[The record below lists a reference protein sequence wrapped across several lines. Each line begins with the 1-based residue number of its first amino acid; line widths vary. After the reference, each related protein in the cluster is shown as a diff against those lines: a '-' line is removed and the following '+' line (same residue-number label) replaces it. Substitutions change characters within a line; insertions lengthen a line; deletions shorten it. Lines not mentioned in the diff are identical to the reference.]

1 MFKLNLP
8 LHDIKIKN
16 INSEIYVFDIIRK
29 NKNIGSLITT
39 FKKEDDK
46 LQIRTILDIKVKV
59 FLITVYKFFQD
70 TTETWIEGE
79 FVKIEGY
86 TNFEDEREYYIE
98 GNDLDENFIASGMDG
113 ELTLSNKI
121 LPLNYWNKKILEE
134 EEVFDTQ
141 KGIVRKITV
150 QKLKN
155 DIIKM
160 DNKKIEAEKYILNA
174 SKNPK
179 DKGPFPQYTLWYKD
193 DELIKFE
200 DNTLIDSPI
209 RLQRMHNLI
218 KNIYGNIN
226 LDNIKNILGDHCNFP
241 SSICRHGANNM
252 DTVSGYIADPSN
264 KTFHIRKGFGCEMN
278 WQSYI
283 FN

>member
-1 MFKLNLP
+1 MKKYLLLLLLISANLYAFP
-8 LHDIKIKN
+8 IPKDN
-16 INSEIYVFDIIRK
+16 EVSFDIIRK

-150 QKLKN
+150 QKLEN
-155 DIIKM
+155 DIFKM
-160 DNKKIEAEKYILNA
+160 NNKKIEAEKYILNA

-200 DNTLIDSPI
+200 FVNPKDKKVVT
-209 RLQRMHNLI
+209 
-218 KNIYGNIN
+218 G
-226 LDNIKNILGDHCNFP
+226 
-241 SSICRHGANNM
+241 
-252 DTVSGYIADPSN
+252 
-264 KTFHIRKGFGCEMN
+264 IRKD
-278 WQSYI
+278 
-283 FN
+283 

>member
-1 MFKLNLP
+1 MKKYLLLLLLTLFLSTNLHAFP
-8 LHDIKIKN
+8 IPKDN
-16 INSEIYVFDIIRK
+16 EVSFDIIRK

-46 LQIRTILDIKVKV
+46 LQIRTILDIKVKIL
-59 FLITVYKFFQD
+59 LITAYKFFQD
-70 TTETWIEGE
+70 TTETWLNGE

-86 TNFEDEREYYIE
+86 TDFEDEREYYIE

-150 QKLKN
+150 QKLDN
-155 DIIKM
+155 DTIEM
-160 DNKKIEAEKYILNA
+160 NNKKIEAEKYIMNA

-179 DKGPFPQYTLWYKD
+179 DKGPFPQYTLWYKN

-200 DNTLIDSPI
+200 FVNPKDKKVVTGI
-209 RLQRMHNLI
+209 RNDLE
-218 KNIYGNIN
+218 
-226 LDNIKNILGDHCNFP
+226 
-241 SSICRHGANNM
+241 NN
-252 DTVSGYIADPSN
+252 
-264 KTFHIRKGFGCEMN
+264 
-278 WQSYI
+278 
-283 FN
+283 

>member
-1 MFKLNLP
+1 MKKYLLLLLLISANLYAFP
-8 LHDIKIKN
+8 IPKDN
-16 INSEIYVFDIIRK
+16 EVSFDIIRK

-150 QKLKN
+150 QKLEN

-160 DNKKIEAEKYILNA
+160 NNKNIEAEKYIMNA

-200 DNTLIDSPI
+200 FVNPKDKKIVTGI
-209 RLQRMHNLI
+209 RNDLE
-218 KNIYGNIN
+218 
-226 LDNIKNILGDHCNFP
+226 
-241 SSICRHGANNM
+241 NN
-252 DTVSGYIADPSN
+252 
-264 KTFHIRKGFGCEMN
+264 
-278 WQSYI
+278 
-283 FN
+283 

>member
-1 MFKLNLP
+1 MKKYLLLLLLISANLYAFP
-8 LHDIKIKN
+8 IPKDN
-16 INSEIYVFDIIRK
+16 EVSFDIIRK

-59 FLITVYKFFQD
+59 FLITAYKFFQD

-98 GNDLDENFIASGMDG
+98 GNDLDENFIATGMDG

-150 QKLKN
+150 QKLEN
-155 DIIKM
+155 DIIKIN
-160 DNKKIEAEKYILNA
+160 NKKIEAEKYIMNA

-200 DNTLIDSPI
+200 FVNPKDKKVVTGVRNDLE
-209 RLQRMHNLI
+209 
-218 KNIYGNIN
+218 
-226 LDNIKNILGDHCNFP
+226 
-241 SSICRHGANNM
+241 NN
-252 DTVSGYIADPSN
+252 
-264 KTFHIRKGFGCEMN
+264 
-278 WQSYI
+278 
-283 FN
+283 

>member
-1 MFKLNLP
+1 MKKYLLLLLLISANLYAFP
-8 LHDIKIKN
+8 IPKDN
-16 INSEIYVFDIIRK
+16 EVSFDIIRK

-150 QKLKN
+150 QKLEN
-155 DIIKM
+155 EIININ
-160 DNKKIEAEKYILNA
+160 NKKVETEKYILDA

-179 DKGPFPQYTLWYKD
+179 DKGPFPQYTLWYKN

-200 DNTLIDSPI
+200 FINPKDKKKIQTI
-209 RLQRMHNLI
+209 RNDW
-218 KNIYGNIN
+218 KN
-226 LDNIKNILGDHCNFP
+226 
-241 SSICRHGANNM
+241 
-252 DTVSGYIADPSN
+252 
-264 KTFHIRKGFGCEMN
+264 
-278 WQSYI
+278 
-283 FN
+283 

>member
-1 MFKLNLP
+1 MKKYLLLLLLISANLYAFP
-8 LHDIKIKN
+8 IPKDN
-16 INSEIYVFDIIRK
+16 EVSFDIIRK

-46 LQIRTILDIKVKV
+46 LQIRTILDIKVKI
-59 FLITVYKFFQD
+59 FLITAYKFFQD

-79 FVKIEGY
+79 FVKIKGY
-86 TNFEDEREYYIE
+86 TDFEDEREYYIE

-150 QKLKN
+150 QKLEN

-160 DNKKIEAEKYILNA
+160 NKKKIESEKYIMNA

-200 DNTLIDSPI
+200 FVNPKDKKVVTGI
-209 RLQRMHNLI
+209 RNDLE
-218 KNIYGNIN
+218 
-226 LDNIKNILGDHCNFP
+226 
-241 SSICRHGANNM
+241 NN
-252 DTVSGYIADPSN
+252 
-264 KTFHIRKGFGCEMN
+264 
-278 WQSYI
+278 
-283 FN
+283 

>member
-1 MFKLNLP
+1 MKKYLLLLLLISANLYAFP
-8 LHDIKIKN
+8 IPKDN
-16 INSEIYVFDIIRK
+16 EVSFDIIRK

-98 GNDLDENFIASGMDG
+98 GNDLDEKFIASGMDG

-150 QKLKN
+150 QKLEN
-155 DIIKM
+155 DIIKIN
-160 DNKKIEAEKYILNA
+160 NKNIEAEKYIMNA

-200 DNTLIDSPI
+200 FVNPKDKKVVTGI
-209 RLQRMHNLI
+209 RNDLE
-218 KNIYGNIN
+218 
-226 LDNIKNILGDHCNFP
+226 
-241 SSICRHGANNM
+241 NN
-252 DTVSGYIADPSN
+252 
-264 KTFHIRKGFGCEMN
+264 
-278 WQSYI
+278 
-283 FN
+283 

>member
-1 MFKLNLP
+1 MKKYLLLLLLISANLYAFP
-8 LHDIKIKN
+8 IPKDN
-16 INSEIYVFDIIRK
+16 EVSFDIIRK

-46 LQIRTILDIKVKV
+46 LQIKTILDIKVKV

-70 TTETWIEGE
+70 TTETWIEEE

-98 GNDLDENFIASGMDG
+98 GNDLDENFMASGMDG

-121 LPLNYWNKKILEE
+121 LPLNYWNKKILKE

-150 QKLKN
+150 QKLEN
-155 DIIKM
+155 DIIKIN
-160 DNKKIEAEKYILNA
+160 NKNIEAEKYIMNA

-200 DNTLIDSPI
+200 FVNPKDKKVVTGI
-209 RLQRMHNLI
+209 RNDLE
-218 KNIYGNIN
+218 
-226 LDNIKNILGDHCNFP
+226 
-241 SSICRHGANNM
+241 NN
-252 DTVSGYIADPSN
+252 
-264 KTFHIRKGFGCEMN
+264 
-278 WQSYI
+278 
-283 FN
+283 

>member
-1 MFKLNLP
+1 MKKYLLLLLLISANLYAFP
-8 LHDIKIKN
+8 IPKDN
-16 INSEIYVFDIIRK
+16 EVSFDIIRK

-46 LQIRTILDIKVKV
+46 LQIRTILDIKVKI
-59 FLITVYKFFQD
+59 FLITAYKFFQD

-121 LPLNYWNKKILEE
+121 LPLNYWNKKILKE

-150 QKLKN
+150 QTLEN

-160 DNKKIEAEKYILNA
+160 NNKNIEAEKYIMNA

-200 DNTLIDSPI
+200 FVNPKDKKVVT
-209 RLQRMHNLI
+209 
-218 KNIYGNIN
+218 G
-226 LDNIKNILGDHCNFP
+226 
-241 SSICRHGANNM
+241 
-252 DTVSGYIADPSN
+252 
-264 KTFHIRKGFGCEMN
+264 IRKDLEN
-278 WQSYI
+278 
-283 FN
+283 N

>member
-1 MFKLNLP
+1 MKKYLLLLLLISANLYAFP
-8 LHDIKIKN
+8 IPKDN
-16 INSEIYVFDIIRK
+16 EVSFDIIRK

-150 QKLKN
+150 QKLEN

-160 DNKKIEAEKYILNA
+160 NNKKIEAEKYIMNA

-200 DNTLIDSPI
+200 FVNPKDKKVVTGI
-209 RLQRMHNLI
+209 RNDLE
-218 KNIYGNIN
+218 
-226 LDNIKNILGDHCNFP
+226 
-241 SSICRHGANNM
+241 NN
-252 DTVSGYIADPSN
+252 
-264 KTFHIRKGFGCEMN
+264 
-278 WQSYI
+278 
-283 FN
+283 

>member
-1 MFKLNLP
+1 MKKYLLLLLLISANLYAFP
-8 LHDIKIKN
+8 IPKDN
-16 INSEIYVFDIIRK
+16 EVSFDIIRK

-46 LQIRTILDIKVKV
+46 LQIRTILDIKVKI
-59 FLITVYKFFQD
+59 FLITAYKFFQD

-150 QKLKN
+150 QKLEN

-160 DNKKIEAEKYILNA
+160 NKKKIETEKYIMNA

-200 DNTLIDSPI
+200 FVNPKDKKVVTGI
-209 RLQRMHNLI
+209 RNDLE
-218 KNIYGNIN
+218 
-226 LDNIKNILGDHCNFP
+226 
-241 SSICRHGANNM
+241 NN
-252 DTVSGYIADPSN
+252 
-264 KTFHIRKGFGCEMN
+264 
-278 WQSYI
+278 
-283 FN
+283 

>member
-1 MFKLNLP
+1 MKKYLLLLLLISANLYAFP
-8 LHDIKIKN
+8 IPKDN
-16 INSEIYVFDIIRK
+16 EVSFDIIRK

-59 FLITVYKFFQD
+59 FLITAYKFFQD

-79 FVKIEGY
+79 FVKIKGY
-86 TNFEDEREYYIE
+86 TDFEDEREYYIE

-150 QKLKN
+150 QKLEN

-160 DNKKIEAEKYILNA
+160 NNKKIEAEKYILNA

-200 DNTLIDSPI
+200 FVNPKDKKVVTGI
-209 RLQRMHNLI
+209 RNDLE
-218 KNIYGNIN
+218 
-226 LDNIKNILGDHCNFP
+226 
-241 SSICRHGANNM
+241 NN
-252 DTVSGYIADPSN
+252 
-264 KTFHIRKGFGCEMN
+264 
-278 WQSYI
+278 
-283 FN
+283 

>member
-1 MFKLNLP
+1 MKKYLLLLLLISANLYAFP
-8 LHDIKIKN
+8 IPKDN
-16 INSEIYVFDIIRK
+16 EVSFDIIRK

-39 FKKEDDK
+39 FKKEDEK
-46 LQIRTILDIKVKV
+46 LQIRTILDIKVKI
-59 FLITVYKFFQD
+59 FLITAYKFFQD

-79 FVKIEGY
+79 FVKIKGY
-86 TNFEDEREYYIE
+86 TDFEDEREYYIE

-150 QKLKN
+150 QKLEN

-160 DNKKIEAEKYILNA
+160 NNKKIEAEKYIMNA

-200 DNTLIDSPI
+200 FVNPKDKKVVTGI
-209 RLQRMHNLI
+209 RNDLE
-218 KNIYGNIN
+218 
-226 LDNIKNILGDHCNFP
+226 
-241 SSICRHGANNM
+241 NN
-252 DTVSGYIADPSN
+252 
-264 KTFHIRKGFGCEMN
+264 
-278 WQSYI
+278 
-283 FN
+283 

>member
-1 MFKLNLP
+1 MKKYLLLLLLISANLYAFP
-8 LHDIKIKN
+8 IPKDN
-16 INSEIYVFDIIRK
+16 EVSFDIIRK

-39 FKKEDDK
+39 FKKEDEK
-46 LQIRTILDIKVKV
+46 LQIRTILDIKVKI
-59 FLITVYKFFQD
+59 FLITAYKFFQD

-79 FVKIEGY
+79 FVKIKGY
-86 TNFEDEREYYIE
+86 TDFEDEREYYIE

-150 QKLKN
+150 QKLGN

-160 DNKKIEAEKYILNA
+160 NNKKIEAEKYILNA

-200 DNTLIDSPI
+200 FINPKDKKVVTGI
-209 RLQRMHNLI
+209 RNDLE
-218 KNIYGNIN
+218 
-226 LDNIKNILGDHCNFP
+226 
-241 SSICRHGANNM
+241 NN
-252 DTVSGYIADPSN
+252 
-264 KTFHIRKGFGCEMN
+264 
-278 WQSYI
+278 
-283 FN
+283 

>member
-1 MFKLNLP
+1 MTKYLLLLLLISVNLYAFP
-8 LHDIKIKN
+8 IPKDN
-16 INSEIYVFDIIRK
+16 EVSFDIIRK

-59 FLITVYKFFQD
+59 LLITVYEFFQD
-70 TTETWIEGE
+70 TTETWVDGE
-79 FVKIEGY
+79 FVRIEGY
-86 TNFEDEREYYIE
+86 TDFEDEREYYIK
-98 GNDLDENFIASGMDG
+98 GNDLDKNFIASGMDG

-150 QKLKN
+150 QKLDN
-155 DIIKM
+155 EIIEIN
-160 DNKKIEAEKYILNA
+160 NKKIETEKYIMNA

-179 DKGPFPQYTLWYKD
+179 DKGPFPQYTIWYKN

-200 DNTLIDSPI
+200 FINPKDNKKIQTI
-209 RLQRMHNLI
+209 RNDWT
-218 KNIYGNIN
+218 N
-226 LDNIKNILGDHCNFP
+226 
-241 SSICRHGANNM
+241 
-252 DTVSGYIADPSN
+252 
-264 KTFHIRKGFGCEMN
+264 
-278 WQSYI
+278 
-283 FN
+283 

>member
-1 MFKLNLP
+1 MKKYLLLLLLISANLYAFP
-8 LHDIKIKN
+8 IPKDN
-16 INSEIYVFDIIRK
+16 EVSFDIIRK

-150 QKLKN
+150 QNLEN

-160 DNKKIEAEKYILNA
+160 NNKNIEAEKYIMNA

-200 DNTLIDSPI
+200 FVNPKDKKVVTGI
-209 RLQRMHNLI
+209 RNDLE
-218 KNIYGNIN
+218 
-226 LDNIKNILGDHCNFP
+226 
-241 SSICRHGANNM
+241 NN
-252 DTVSGYIADPSN
+252 
-264 KTFHIRKGFGCEMN
+264 
-278 WQSYI
+278 
-283 FN
+283 

>member
-1 MFKLNLP
+1 MKKYLLLLLLISANLYAFP
-8 LHDIKIKN
+8 IPKDN
-16 INSEIYVFDIIRK
+16 EVSFDIIRK

-150 QKLKN
+150 QKLEN
-155 DIIKM
+155 DIIKIN
-160 DNKKIEAEKYILNA
+160 NKKIEAEKYIMNA

-200 DNTLIDSPI
+200 FVNPKDKKVVTGI
-209 RLQRMHNLI
+209 RNDLE
-218 KNIYGNIN
+218 
-226 LDNIKNILGDHCNFP
+226 
-241 SSICRHGANNM
+241 NN
-252 DTVSGYIADPSN
+252 
-264 KTFHIRKGFGCEMN
+264 
-278 WQSYI
+278 
-283 FN
+283 

>member
-1 MFKLNLP
+1 MKKYLLLLLLISANLYAFP
-8 LHDIKIKN
+8 IPKDN
-16 INSEIYVFDIIRK
+16 EVSFDIIRK

-59 FLITVYKFFQD
+59 FLITAYKFFQD

-79 FVKIEGY
+79 FVKIKGY
-86 TNFEDEREYYIE
+86 TDFEDEREYYIE

-150 QKLKN
+150 QKLEN
-155 DIIKM
+155 ETININ
-160 DNKKIEAEKYILNA
+160 NKKIETEKYIMNA

-200 DNTLIDSPI
+200 FVNPKDKKVVTGI
-209 RLQRMHNLI
+209 RNDLE
-218 KNIYGNIN
+218 
-226 LDNIKNILGDHCNFP
+226 
-241 SSICRHGANNM
+241 NN
-252 DTVSGYIADPSN
+252 
-264 KTFHIRKGFGCEMN
+264 
-278 WQSYI
+278 
-283 FN
+283 

>member
-1 MFKLNLP
+1 MKKYLLLLLLISANLYAFP
-8 LHDIKIKN
+8 IPKDN
-16 INSEIYVFDIIRK
+16 EVSFDIIRK

-121 LPLNYWNKKILEE
+121 LPLNYWNKKILKE

-141 KGIVRKITV
+141 KGIVRKITI
-150 QKLKN
+150 QKLEN
-155 DIIKM
+155 DIIKIN
-160 DNKKIEAEKYILNA
+160 NKNIEAEKYIMNA

-200 DNTLIDSPI
+200 FVNPKDKKVVTGI
-209 RLQRMHNLI
+209 RNDLE
-218 KNIYGNIN
+218 
-226 LDNIKNILGDHCNFP
+226 
-241 SSICRHGANNM
+241 NN
-252 DTVSGYIADPSN
+252 
-264 KTFHIRKGFGCEMN
+264 
-278 WQSYI
+278 
-283 FN
+283 

>member
-1 MFKLNLP
+1 MKKYLLLLLLISANLYAFP
-8 LHDIKIKN
+8 IPKDN
-16 INSEIYVFDIIRK
+16 EVSFDIIRK

-150 QKLKN
+150 QKLEN

-160 DNKKIEAEKYILNA
+160 NNKKIEAEKYIMNA

-200 DNTLIDSPI
+200 FVNPKDKKVVTGVRNDLE
-209 RLQRMHNLI
+209 
-218 KNIYGNIN
+218 
-226 LDNIKNILGDHCNFP
+226 
-241 SSICRHGANNM
+241 NN
-252 DTVSGYIADPSN
+252 
-264 KTFHIRKGFGCEMN
+264 
-278 WQSYI
+278 
-283 FN
+283 

>member
-1 MFKLNLP
+1 MKKYLLLLLLISANLYAFP
-8 LHDIKIKN
+8 IPKDN
-16 INSEIYVFDIIRK
+16 EVSFDIIRK

-39 FKKEDDK
+39 FKKEDEK
-46 LQIRTILDIKVKV
+46 LQIRTILDIKVKI
-59 FLITVYKFFQD
+59 FLITAYKFFQD

-150 QKLKN
+150 QKLEN
-155 DIIKM
+155 DIIKLN
-160 DNKKIEAEKYILNA
+160 NKKIEAEKYILNA

-200 DNTLIDSPI
+200 FVNPKDKKVVTGI
-209 RLQRMHNLI
+209 RNDLE
-218 KNIYGNIN
+218 
-226 LDNIKNILGDHCNFP
+226 
-241 SSICRHGANNM
+241 NN
-252 DTVSGYIADPSN
+252 
-264 KTFHIRKGFGCEMN
+264 
-278 WQSYI
+278 
-283 FN
+283 

>member
-1 MFKLNLP
+1 MKKYLLLLLLISANLYAFP
-8 LHDIKIKN
+8 IPKDN
-16 INSEIYVFDIIRK
+16 EVSFDIIRK

-39 FKKEDDK
+39 FKKEDNK

-150 QKLKN
+150 QKLEN

-160 DNKKIEAEKYILNA
+160 NNKKIEAEKYIMNA

-200 DNTLIDSPI
+200 FVNPKDKKVVTGI
-209 RLQRMHNLI
+209 RNDLE
-218 KNIYGNIN
+218 
-226 LDNIKNILGDHCNFP
+226 
-241 SSICRHGANNM
+241 NN
-252 DTVSGYIADPSN
+252 
-264 KTFHIRKGFGCEMN
+264 
-278 WQSYI
+278 
-283 FN
+283 

>member
-1 MFKLNLP
+1 MKKYLLLLLLISANLYAFP
-8 LHDIKIKN
+8 IPKDN
-16 INSEIYVFDIIRK
+16 EVSFDIIRK

-59 FLITVYKFFQD
+59 FLITAYKFFQD

-150 QKLKN
+150 QKLEN
-155 DIIKM
+155 EIININ
-160 DNKKIEAEKYILNA
+160 NKKVETEKYILDA

-179 DKGPFPQYTLWYKD
+179 DKGPFPQYTLWYKN

-200 DNTLIDSPI
+200 FINPKDKKKIQTI
-209 RLQRMHNLI
+209 RNDW
-218 KNIYGNIN
+218 KN
-226 LDNIKNILGDHCNFP
+226 
-241 SSICRHGANNM
+241 
-252 DTVSGYIADPSN
+252 
-264 KTFHIRKGFGCEMN
+264 
-278 WQSYI
+278 
-283 FN
+283 

>member
-1 MFKLNLP
+1 MKKYLLLLLLISANLYAFP
-8 LHDIKIKN
+8 IPKDN
-16 INSEIYVFDIIRK
+16 EVSFDIIRK

-59 FLITVYKFFQD
+59 FLLTAYKFFQD
-70 TTETWIEGE
+70 TTETWIEEE
-79 FVKIEGY
+79 FVKIKGY
-86 TNFEDEREYYIE
+86 TDFEDEREYYIE

-150 QKLKN
+150 QKLDN
-155 DIIKM
+155 DTIEM
-160 DNKKIEAEKYILNA
+160 NNKKIEAEKYIMNA

-200 DNTLIDSPI
+200 FVNPKDKKVVI
-209 RLQRMHNLI
+209 
-218 KNIYGNIN
+218 G
-226 LDNIKNILGDHCNFP
+226 
-241 SSICRHGANNM
+241 
-252 DTVSGYIADPSN
+252 
-264 KTFHIRKGFGCEMN
+264 IRKDYEN
-278 WQSYI
+278 
-283 FN
+283 N

>member
-1 MFKLNLP
+1 MKKYLLLLLLISANLYAFP
-8 LHDIKIKN
+8 IPKDN
-16 INSEIYVFDIIRK
+16 EVSFDIIRK

-46 LQIRTILDIKVKV
+46 LQIRTILDIKVKI
-59 FLITVYKFFQD
+59 FLITAYKFFQD

-150 QKLKN
+150 QKLEN

-160 DNKKIEAEKYILNA
+160 NNKNIEAEKYIMNA

-200 DNTLIDSPI
+200 FVNPKDKKVITGI
-209 RLQRMHNLI
+209 RNDLENH
-218 KNIYGNIN
+218 
-226 LDNIKNILGDHCNFP
+226 
-241 SSICRHGANNM
+241 
-252 DTVSGYIADPSN
+252 
-264 KTFHIRKGFGCEMN
+264 
-278 WQSYI
+278 
-283 FN
+283 

>member
-1 MFKLNLP
+1 MKKYLLLLLLISANLYAFP
-8 LHDIKIKN
+8 IPKDN
-16 INSEIYVFDIIRK
+16 EVSFDIIRK

-46 LQIRTILDIKVKV
+46 LQIRTILDIKVKI
-59 FLITVYKFFQD
+59 FLITAYKFFQD

-86 TNFEDEREYYIE
+86 TNFEDAREYYIK

-150 QKLKN
+150 QKLEN

-160 DNKKIEAEKYILNA
+160 NNKKIEAEKYIMNA

-200 DNTLIDSPI
+200 FVNPKDKKVVTAI
-209 RLQRMHNLI
+209 RNDLE
-218 KNIYGNIN
+218 
-226 LDNIKNILGDHCNFP
+226 
-241 SSICRHGANNM
+241 NN
-252 DTVSGYIADPSN
+252 
-264 KTFHIRKGFGCEMN
+264 
-278 WQSYI
+278 
-283 FN
+283 

>member
-1 MFKLNLP
+1 MKKYLLFLLLISANLYAFP
-8 LHDIKIKN
+8 IPKDN
-16 INSEIYVFDIIRK
+16 EVSFDIIRK

-59 FLITVYKFFQD
+59 FLITAYKFFQD

-150 QKLKN
+150 QKLEN
-155 DIIKM
+155 DIIKIN
-160 DNKKIEAEKYILNA
+160 NKNIEAEKYIMNA

-200 DNTLIDSPI
+200 FVNPKDKKVVTGI
-209 RLQRMHNLI
+209 RNDLE
-218 KNIYGNIN
+218 
-226 LDNIKNILGDHCNFP
+226 
-241 SSICRHGANNM
+241 NN
-252 DTVSGYIADPSN
+252 
-264 KTFHIRKGFGCEMN
+264 
-278 WQSYI
+278 
-283 FN
+283 

>member
-1 MFKLNLP
+1 MKKYLLLLLLISANLYAFP
-8 LHDIKIKN
+8 IPKDN
-16 INSEIYVFDIIRK
+16 EVSFDIIRK

-150 QKLKN
+150 QKLEN
-155 DIIKM
+155 EIININ
-160 DNKKIEAEKYILNA
+160 NKKIETEKYILDA

-179 DKGPFPQYTLWYKD
+179 DKGPFPQYTLWYKN

-200 DNTLIDSPI
+200 FINPKDKKKIQTI
-209 RLQRMHNLI
+209 RNDW
-218 KNIYGNIN
+218 KN
-226 LDNIKNILGDHCNFP
+226 
-241 SSICRHGANNM
+241 
-252 DTVSGYIADPSN
+252 
-264 KTFHIRKGFGCEMN
+264 
-278 WQSYI
+278 
-283 FN
+283 

>member
-1 MFKLNLP
+1 MKKYLLLLLLISANLYAFP
-8 LHDIKIKN
+8 IPKDN
-16 INSEIYVFDIIRK
+16 EVSFDIIRK

-46 LQIRTILDIKVKV
+46 LQIKTILDIKVKV

-150 QKLKN
+150 QKLEN
-155 DIIKM
+155 DIIKIN
-160 DNKKIEAEKYILNA
+160 NKNIEAEKYIMNA

-200 DNTLIDSPI
+200 FVNPKDKKVVTGI
-209 RLQRMHNLI
+209 RNDLE
-218 KNIYGNIN
+218 
-226 LDNIKNILGDHCNFP
+226 
-241 SSICRHGANNM
+241 NN
-252 DTVSGYIADPSN
+252 
-264 KTFHIRKGFGCEMN
+264 
-278 WQSYI
+278 
-283 FN
+283 